1 MSARR
6 HAAAVARAALAVAA
20 AAVVAAP
27 VVRAQDPL
35 AAVRAD
41 EARRVA
47 LVARCAPAVCA
58 VMAMDEPGGGSGV
71 VFDAR
76 GYVLTNYH
84 VVGEPDPKWQPPQP
98 PALPDTDLQAFR
110 AQHPAAD
117 DAAVAAFTARWQDE
131 WRREHA
137 PRGRRHYRNKKV
149 GLPDGELYEA
159 VVLGIDPGSDLAVL
173 RLLPKHAGQTWP
185 HRPLGDSDAVRAG
198 QPALAMGNPFVL
210 ATDFAPTVTFGVV
223 SGVHRYQEGQGNRM
237 LVYPDCIQ
245 VDAPVN
251 PGNSGG
257 PLFDERGDVI
267 GINGRIAVGDR
278 GRVNVGVGFAIA
290 SNQIRNFLGDLM
302 AGRHAEHG
310 TLDLSAWRAGQD
322 RQQADP
328 TLRGVYVQQ
337 IFKDAVAAAAGIGL
351 GDELVRCDGLAL
363 RSPNELARQIGVLP
377 AGAWVELAWRP
388 RASEGFGALR
398 EAAVRL
404 AALDTGSSRD
414 GGGDDARL
422 ASADERRRAR
432 DAWLAQWPA
441 RDEPADAMVTWRV
454 VAPEGFV
461 VRALRHGE
469 RLRRDRG
476 GFDWTDLGD
485 ARVDNGDGSDG
496 SGFASD
502 GNSPTMRDLT
512 ADERES
518 LRRERAC
525 NPLLWPSTT
534 VRARLAEALLLGGV
548 HVLGAPA
555 LRFALPGDGGCEA
568 WFFLDGTPAGCAFRD
583 PVRKARVEWHVRGSA
598 VRVVF
603 DGKAQAGWRDSQRD
617 VTAAEPALFGR
628 PQ

>member
-1 MSARR
+1 M
-6 HAAAVARAALAVAA
+6 ARAALAVAA

>member
-6 HAAAVARAALAVAA
+6 HAAVVARAALAAAA
-20 AAVVAAP
+20 AAVAAAP

-71 VFDAR
+71 VFDPR

-84 VVGEPDPKWQPPQP
+84 VVGEPDPKWRPPQP
-98 PALPDTDLQAFR
+98 PAVPDAELQAFR
-110 AQHPAAD
+110 LQQPAAD
-117 DAAVAAFTARWQDE
+117 DAAIAAFTARWQDA

-137 PRGRRHYRNKKV
+137 PRGTRHYRNKKV

-173 RLLPKHAGQTWP
+173 RLLPKRAGQTWP
-185 HRPLGDSDAVRAG
+185 HRPLGDSDAVCTG
-198 QPALAMGNPFVL
+198 QPALAMGNPFLL
-210 ATDFAPTVTFGVV
+210 ASDFTPTVTFGVV
-223 SGVHRYQEGQGNRM
+223 SATHRYQGGQGNRL

-267 GINGRIAVGDR
+267 GINGRIAIGER

-351 GDELVRCDGLAL
+351 GDELVRCDGFAL

-388 RASEGFGALR
+388 RAGEGFGALR

-414 GGGDDARL
+414 GGGEDARL
-422 ASADERRRAR
+422 ASADARRRAR
-432 DAWLAQWPA
+432 DAWLAQWPIG
-441 RDEPADAMVTWRV
+441 DEPADALVTWRV
-454 VAPEGFV
+454 VAPEGFA
-461 VRALRHGE
+461 VRSLRHGD

-476 GFDWTDLGD
+476 GFEWIRIGD
-485 ARVDNGDGSDG
+485 ARVDAGDG

-502 GNSPTMRDLT
+502 GNSPAARDLT

-518 LRRERAC
+518 LRRERVC

-534 VRARLAEALLLGGV
+534 VRARLADATLLGGV

-555 LRFALPGDGGCEA
+555 LRLSLPGDGGCEA

-598 VRVVF
+598 VRAVF
-603 DGKAQAGWRDSQRD
+603 DGQAQPGWRDSRRD
-617 VTAAEPALFGR
+617 VAAAEPALFGR